1 MEKLQFDVITKEN
14 RIMVKPHG
22 STFVRWLIKIVYCNL
37 MSWSKKVFLILINY
51 SLDKSFCKGK
61 DL

>member
-37 MSWSKKVFLILINY
+37 MSWSKKVF
-51 SLDKSFCKGK
+51 
-61 DL
+61 